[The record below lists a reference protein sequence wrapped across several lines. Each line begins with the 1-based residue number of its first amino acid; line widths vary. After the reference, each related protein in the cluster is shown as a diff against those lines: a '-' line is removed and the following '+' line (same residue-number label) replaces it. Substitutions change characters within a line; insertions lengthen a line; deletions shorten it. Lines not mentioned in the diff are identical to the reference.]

1 MRVDGHPLTLLGM
14 TTRRLCRRP
23 MRSALTALGVAIG
36 VVAIV
41 SLSTIVRGLWRTT
54 DQAIHFGDADMF
66 VFQAGAAADLLSTLE
81 EDETRARLLS
91 TPGVSRAVGSLWHI
105 LPVEDRPFLLVLGL
119 QVEDVAAFGAE
130 LVSGHYPQAEDDV
143 MLGTMA
149 SRLLGKRAGDAVT
162 MQGRT
167 YRVAGVFETS
177 VVFYNGAIILPLPT
191 LQRLAG
197 KPGCVTL
204 FQTYCEEDAN
214 VSAIADRVE
223 SDHPDLVAVASVS
236 EYTKVD
242 QGLEIANGMVW
253 TVTFIA
259 VVIGSIIVANTM
271 WMSVL
276 ERTREIGILR
286 AVGWSRRRI
295 VFMIVLEAAGLGLG
309 ACVIGS
315 ALGMV
320 LAWSTKWLP
329 VSSLFMEP
337 AYDAATLLLALGVA
351 LLLSMLGA
359 VMPAWRAARILPA
372 EALRYE

>member
-1 MRVDGHPLTLLGM
+1 MGTDGHPLTLLGM
-14 TTRRLCRRP
+14 TTRRLRRRP

-66 VFQAGAAADLLSTLE
+66 VFQAGAAADLLSTLD
-81 EDETRARLLS
+81 EDETRAKLLS
-91 TPGVSRAVGSLWHI
+91 VPGVSRAVGSLWHI
-105 LPVEDRPFLLVLGL
+105 FPVDDRPFLLVLGL
-119 QVEDVAAFGAE
+119 QVEDVAAFGAK
-130 LVSGHYPQAEDDV
+130 LVSGRYPQAEDDV

-149 SRLLGKRAGDAVT
+149 SRLLGKGANDAVT
-162 MQGRT
+162 IQGKA
-167 YRVAGVFETS
+167 YRVAGVFETA

-204 FQTYCEEDAN
+204 FQTYCDEDAD
-214 VSAIADRVE
+214 VSAIADQIE
-223 SDHPDLVAVASVS
+223 SKHPDLVAVASVS

-242 QGLEIANGMVW
+242 QGLEIASGMVW

-259 VVIGSIIVANTM
+259 VVIGSIIVANTRG
-271 WMSVL
+271 MSVL

-295 VFMIVLEAAGLGLG
+295 VVMIVLEAAGLGLG